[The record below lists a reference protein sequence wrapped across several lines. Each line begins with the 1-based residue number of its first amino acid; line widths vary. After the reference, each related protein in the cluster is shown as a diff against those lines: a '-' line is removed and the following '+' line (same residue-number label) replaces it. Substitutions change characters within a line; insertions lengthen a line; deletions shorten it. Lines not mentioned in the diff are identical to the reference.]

1 MRLKP
6 AQLGCA
12 ALLVALIVAMLL
24 AATYGLDLSPG
35 FF

>member
-12 ALLVALIVAMLL
+12 ALLAALLVAMIL
-24 AATYGLDLSPG
+24 AATYGLNLSPG

>member
-12 ALLVALIVAMLL
+12 ALLAASLVAMIL
-24 AATYGLDLSPG
+24 AATDGPDLSPG